1 MYQISDKIF
10 EYIRIILLFYLDW
23 GKIICMK
30 YGYFLKRILLIP
42 VTLLGIIALNFAIV
56 QMAPGGPVEQMMM
69 KIDGTATAATA
80 RAFWKKLRKNF
91 C

>member
-1 MYQISDKIF
+1 
-10 EYIRIILLFYLDW
+10 
-23 GKIICMK
+23 MK

-80 RAFWKKLRKNF
+80 RIGGPGSDMMTAGNINTFQNAFLK
-91 C
+91 